1 MSLPPRA
8 WSAYQPRCKHVWRA
22 FSLAGRLLHLR
33 DRLDPAELLEWAIG
47 ETGYDAVLMAQ
58 RMASNRWRM
67 WLSCSIWPVSS
78 VAKGWLACTNLWPI
92 SANTSVTTPH
102 APEAQIM
109 SEEEDVV
116 RIMTIHQAKGLEFP
130 AVFVPIWPMRGEANG
145 QPRHLR

>member
-1 MSLPPRA
+1 MPPSA
-8 WSAYQPRCKHVWRA
+8 WSALPAPLQERLAHFV
-22 FSLAGRLLHLR
+22 SLAGRLLHLR

-58 RMASNRWRM
+58 PDGEQQVAN
-67 WLSCSIWPVSS
+67 
-78 VAKGWLACTNLWPI
+78 VAKLLDLAREFSRKGLAGLYEFVAYLREHLGDDRPR
-92 SANTSVTTPH
+92 
-102 APEAQIM
+102 APDAQIM